1 MILQHTDSDTE
12 SSPQAENNIVRRTTG
27 PQGFPDDGF
36 NLRFADFGSMA
47 EALDYA
53 AQAGTGLNFYNSRG
67 QLEHALSY
75 ADIRYRAI
83 ELGKRLLGLGLN
95 RGERVGIIA
104 EMHPDFV
111 CMFFACQYAGLMA
124 VPLPVVTGLGGRQ
137 GYEKQLARVLE
148 TSGTRIAIGPESLLP
163 FLNKA
168 AEGLELETVTTA
180 SKIADMA
187 PLQKDMQP
195 LGEEDPSHIQYSSGS
210 TRYPLGIEI
219 SQRALMA
226 NARSVA
232 RDGLAFT
239 KKERIASWLPFYHD
253 MGLVGCL
260 IIPITC
266 QFTIDYIH
274 TDGFA
279 RRPLQWLKTISE
291 NRCTI
296 SFSPTFG
303 YDLCTRRVA
312 GKDNLDLDLDLS
324 CWRVAG
330 IGGDMIRPD
339 IFEKFADTFKEY
351 GFAPGALTPSYGLA
365 EATLA
370 FSFAP
375 PKKGVTSDA
384 VDRISLVVNNKANP
398 APRSA
403 GSAANEASWDI
414 GNIASC
420 GMPMP
425 GYDLEIRNKNGQPVP
440 DRHVGSVFIKGPSLM
455 TGYYRDESA
464 TSKSIDDDGW
474 LNTGDMGY
482 TVGDEIFITGRQ
494 KDLIIINGRNIWPQ
508 DLEWHAETNV
518 DAIRSRDTA
527 AFSIEENGKEVP
539 VILIQCRETRPEKRK
554 ELASQVHTVIYRNCG
569 IDCRVELIPQRS
581 LPFTTSG
588 KLSRAKAKK
597 AYLQGTYEVLSQN
610 AA

>member
-1 MILQHTDSDTE
+1 MTLQHIDSETE
-12 SSPQAENNIVRRTTG
+12 SQSNTAEDGIRNAHTAPR
-27 PQGFPDDGF
+27 GFPADDF
-36 NLRFADFGSMA
+36 VNRIADFDSMA

-53 AQAGTGLNFYNSRG
+53 AKAGTGLNFYNSRG
-67 QLEHALSY
+67 QLEQSLTY
-75 ADIRYRAI
+75 NDIRYRAI
-83 ELGKRLLGLGLN
+83 ELGKRLLGMGLG
-95 RGERVGIIA
+95 RGDRIGIIA

-111 CMFFACQYAGLMA
+111 SMFFACQYAGLLA

-137 GYEKQLARVLE
+137 GYEKQLSRVLE
-148 TSGTRIAIGPESLLP
+148 TSGARIAIGPESLLP
-163 FLNKA
+163 FLETA
-168 AEGLELETVTTA
+168 AKETNVELVTTA
-180 SKIADMA
+180 SDIADRA
-187 PLQKDMQP
+187 PLQTDLKP
-195 LGEEDPSHIQYSSGS
+195 LGRDEPSHIQYSSGS

-219 SQRALMA
+219 SQKALMA

-232 RDGLAFT
+232 KDGLAFT
-239 KKERIASWLPFYHD
+239 NKERIASWLPFYHD
-253 MGLVGCL
+253 MGLIGCM
-260 IIPITC
+260 IIPVTC

-303 YDLCTRRVA
+303 YDICTRRAA
-312 GKDNLDLDLDLS
+312 GKNDLDLDLS

-339 IFEKFADTFKEY
+339 IFERFAETFKPY
-351 GFAPGALTPSYGLA
+351 GFDPGSLTPSYGLA

-375 PKKGVTSDA
+375 LKKGVTSDA
-384 VDRISLVVNNKANP
+384 VNRIALVLDNRADP

-403 GSAANEASWDI
+403 GSAVNESSWDI

-420 GMPMP
+420 GLPMP
-425 GYDLEIRNKNGQPVP
+425 GYELEVRDEQGRPQP
-440 DRHVGSVFIKGPSLM
+440 DRHVGCVFIKGPSLM
-455 TGYYRDESA
+455 TCYYRDEIA
-464 TSKSIDDDGW
+464 THKSIDDEGW

-482 TVGDEIFITGRQ
+482 KVGEEIFITGRQ
-494 KDLIIINGRNIWPQ
+494 KDLIIVNGRNIWPQ
-508 DLEWHAETNV
+508 DLEWHAETNIPT
-518 DAIRSRDTA
+518 IRPRDTA
-527 AFSIEENGKEVP
+527 AFSIEDGGKEVP
-539 VILIQCRETRPEKRK
+539 VILVQCRETDPDKRK
-554 ELASQVHTVIYRNCG
+554 ELASFVHTVIYRNCG

-597 AYLQGTYEVLSQN
+597 AYLNGEYELDRKQ